1 MICTQMFDFLHYN
14 VFFAI
19 WEQRKSDVARYMF
32 LNYQCF
38 LLDEL
43 VFNRNLFHKSEINC
57 ICHHIEY
64 LYQVLCSRFNAER
77 VLLSNNLLRPCKENH
92 FTTPENALSSKTV
105 IVEHLCGVS
114 YNIHHLCCVVQT
126 YNIHH
131 LLNISIEAQS
141 AASPAPAVTHQGGA
155 ELTARGNSDQLFS
168 TKLSLTNL
176 LFSFDQPAQGFSL
189 SVTTWNPLACW

>member
-1 MICTQMFDFLHYN
+1 
-14 VFFAI
+14 
-19 WEQRKSDVARYMF
+19 MF

-38 LLDEL
+38 LLVEL
-43 VFNRNLFHKSEINC
+43 VFNRNLFDESEINF
-57 ICHHIEY
+57 ICQYTKY

-114 YNIHHLCCVVQT
+114 YNIHHL
-126 YNIHH
+126 
-131 LLNISIEAQS
+131 LNISIEAES

-189 SVTTWNPLACW
+189 SVTTWNPLVCW

>member
-1 MICTQMFDFLHYN
+1 
-14 VFFAI
+14 
-19 WEQRKSDVARYMF
+19 MF

-38 LLDEL
+38 LFVEP
-43 VFNRNLFHKSEINC
+43 VFNRNLFYESEINC
-57 ICHHIEY
+57 TYRHIKY

-77 VLLSNNLLRPCKENH
+77 VLLSNNLLRPRKENH

-114 YNIHHLCCVVQT
+114 YNIHLLCCVVQT